1 MKSIRRKN
9 SDDQSNPASDDTF
22 LSALM
27 GEIEKVDSFF
37 AAREAE
43 YWYSFFIKLYP
54 RVLEVIFSQD
64 FRVRY

>member
-1 MKSIRRKN
+1 
-9 SDDQSNPASDDTF
+9 
-22 LSALM
+22 M

-54 RVLEVIFSQD
+54 RVLEVNFIAILS
-64 FRVRY
+64 Y

>member
-9 SDDQSNPASDDTF
+9 SDDQRNSASDDTF

-54 RVLEVIFSQD
+54 RVLEVIF
-64 FRVRY
+64 FWRNTAV